1 MTSPYI
7 HGRKVTFVIE
17 KLADRSGGA
26 ERVLIEVA
34 NALAKRGY
42 VIEIL
47 SHELRGRPP
56 FFPLGFGVAHI
67 NLRGLPSMRSK
78 VRRVLDR
85 VRQKIHPK
93 AGIPAP
99 LDRLVW
105 HSRHDG
111 FYRRLEKH
119 IDRTK
124 PDAVVA
130 FMPPAITAL
139 ARTSGSH
146 TPLKLASMHN
156 APEQDFEN
164 PKRWDPSDFDRK
176 RRLELMH
183 EIDCIGILL
192 PEYADWYSDE
202 LRAKTRV
209 IPNFVVPVPKQR
221 LANAQRSKT
230 VLCVGRLADV
240 KRHEISL
247 TVFAQLQDEFPDWK
261 LEIYGTGPSRDALQ
275 TMITDLSLEDRAFLK
290 GHTSAIG
297 KLYRSSAILCH
308 PAEFEGFPLAVT
320 EALASGLPVVG
331 FDDCSGLN
339 RLVEHES
346 NGLLVEPGEGDFD
359 ARCDALR
366 EAMRSLMLDTEKRE
380 RLGHNGPESM
390 AQYKP
395 DLVVDMWEDALFPTA
410 GEGKTL

>member
-1 MTSPYI
+1 
-7 HGRKVTFVIE
+7 V
-17 KLADRSGGA
+17 DR
-26 ERVLIEVA
+26 I
-34 NALAKRGY
+34 
-42 VIEIL
+42 
-47 SHELRGRPP
+47 
-56 FFPLGFGVAHI
+56 
-67 NLRGLPSMRSK
+67 
-78 VRRVLDR
+78 
-85 VRQKIHPK
+85 RQKIHPK
-93 AGIPAP
+93 SGIPAP

-119 IDRTK
+119 FDRTK

-139 ARTSGSH
+139 ARADGVH
-146 TPLKLASMHN
+146 KPLKLASMHN

-192 PEYADWYSDE
+192 PEYADWYSEE
-202 LRAKTRV
+202 LRAKTKV
-209 IPNFVVPVPKQR
+209 IPNFVVPVPTQR
-221 LANAQRSKT
+221 IDNAKRSKT
-230 VLCVGRLADV
+230 ILCVGRLADV
-240 KRHEISL
+240 KRHEVSL
-247 TVFAQLQDEFPDWK
+247 VVFSQLQEEFPDWK
-261 LEIYGTGPSRDALQ
+261 LEIYGTGPSKDALQ
-275 TMITDLSLEDRAFLK
+275 KMITDLSLEKRAFLK

-297 KLYRSSAILCH
+297 NLYLSSAILCH

-339 RLVEHES
+339 RLVQHNS
-346 NGLLVEPGEGDFD
+346 NGLLVEPGEGDFET
-359 ARCDALR
+359 RCNALR
-366 EAMRSLMLDTEKRE
+366 DAMRSLMLDTEERE
-380 RLGHNGPESM
+380 RLGLNGPKSM

-410 GEGKTL
+410 GKGII